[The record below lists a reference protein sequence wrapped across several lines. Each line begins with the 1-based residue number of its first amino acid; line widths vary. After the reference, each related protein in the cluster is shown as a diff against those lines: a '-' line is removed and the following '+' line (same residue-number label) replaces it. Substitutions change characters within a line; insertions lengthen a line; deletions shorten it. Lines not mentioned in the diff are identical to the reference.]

1 MKCISPKNLA
11 LYLVGEVTRSQ
22 SEEIEE
28 HLSLCGV
35 CRKELESLRDMTG
48 RIGKPAGRGEE
59 RDHLPDIRRRIE
71 KGDLAIRRKS
81 RKWPVIASA
90 CVLLVALAALVFFL
104 LRSGEPDDE
113 FRVKSDLPPATEQ
126 DRWVGIQ
133 AFSVGDS
140 GTPAAL
146 RDVHKKSDYLV
157 FSYTN
162 LGESPY
168 DFMMIFAVDERGRVY
183 WFHPAYTQAGEDP
196 VSVKISRGAE
206 RVELREKVRHEY
218 PEGRLWIYGLFT
230 NEPMKVSSIEK
241 MLKAAE
247 PGERIPL
254 QGSAQHVLA
263 LEIKP

>member
-28 HLSLCGV
+28 HLSLCGA
-35 CRKELESLRDMTG
+35 CSKELECLRDMAG
-48 RIGKPAGRGEE
+48 RIGKQTQD
-59 RDHLPDIRRRIE
+59 RDYLPEIRRRIE
-71 KGDLAIRRKS
+71 KDGLAARPKS
-81 RKWPVIASA
+81 RKWPVITAA
-90 CVLLVALAALVFFL
+90 GVLLVALAALVFFL
-104 LRSGEPDDE
+104 LQSGRPDDE
-113 FRVKSDLPPATEQ
+113 FRVKSDLPPVMEQ

-140 GTPAAL
+140 GAPAAL
-146 RDVHKKSDYLV
+146 GDVHEKSDYLI

-168 DFMMIFAVDERGRVY
+168 GFLMIFAVDEQGRVY

-206 RVELREKVRHEY
+206 RIELREKVRHEY
-218 PEGRLWIYGLFT
+218 PAGRLWIYGLFT
-230 NEPMKVSSIEK
+230 SEPVKVSSIEK
-241 MLKAAE
+241 MIEAAAR
-247 PGERIPL
+247 GERIPL
-254 QGSAQHVLA
+254 PGSAQHILVT
-263 LEIKP
+263 EVKR